1 MREDII
7 EEVLRRLERSAASE
21 DAAMANTRALLLG
34 REPELQTGFTYVKE
48 GPYSAV
54 ILGSMSAGALL
65 RFPDDVSLT
74 ALLEGKPVY
83 LNEAGEDWRQ
93 YSKSANRA
101 LWGRLLS
108 CRRQLSQL
116 GVQPLKGPSQKLLT
130 ARDVEE
136 RLRRGLPIQGR
147 LTPLARDFL
156 EGKE

>member
-1 MREDII
+1 MREEII
-7 EEVLRRLERSAASE
+7 EEVLRRLEKSAAAK
-21 DAAMANTRALLLG
+21 DAPLPNRALLLG
-34 REPELQTGFTYVKE
+34 REPEGQTGFSYVKE
-48 GPYSAV
+48 APYSAV
-54 ILGSMSAGALL
+54 ILGSMSPGELL
-65 RFPDDVSLT
+65 RFPDDVSLC

-101 LWGRLLS
+101 LWGRLLA
-108 CRRQLSQL
+108 CRRQLGQL
-116 GVQPLKGPSQKLLT
+116 GVRPLKPASQKLLT

-156 EGKE
+156 EGQE